1 MELSFTQDEKVC
13 LVVILRIERWEVPIL
28 IFVLQRF
35 VLAEIIKSS
44 TVKIDLLLAFINTNR
59 VDPDWM
65 RMQLPLGMRITLIIQ
80 QPSTGFLNNI

>member
-1 MELSFTQDEKVC
+1 MELSFTQDEK
-13 LVVILRIERWEVPIL
+13 
-28 IFVLQRF
+28 RF

-80 QPSTGFLNNI
+80 QPLTVSLNNI

>member
-13 LVVILRIERWEVPIL
+13 LVVILTIERWEVPVL

-44 TVKIDLLLAFINTNR
+44 TVKIDLLLAFINTNH

-65 RMQLPLGMRITLIIQ
+65 RMQLPLGM
-80 QPSTGFLNNI
+80 